1 MKTLKYEGS
10 GRSYSDCTSDS
21 FYKVLG
27 RHTVREVCDDIVA
40 GSKDKETW
48 GTIEVLVGGDRW
60 SYPKIGYKE
69 GSYYDR
75 RNNCKATYGFS
86 KSISNRI
93 VSSVRSN
100 GGYGLEDFMIE
111 VF

>member
-10 GRSYSDCTSDS
+10 GRTYSDCTSDS
-21 FYKVLG
+21 LYKVVG

-40 GSKDKETW
+40 ESKKTW
-48 GTIEVLVGGDRW
+48 GTIEVLVGDDRW
-60 SYPKIGYKE
+60 SYPKIEYRE

-75 RNNCKATYGFS
+75 RNNRKTTYGFS
-86 KSISNRI
+86 DSISNRI

-111 VF
+111 VY